1 MPIFYSKPADLSF
14 SKHFKEKINDVY
26 SFFPELHQQDVK
38 CGMIRK
44 RGSIQGIATN
54 WTQPRVIRLRHRASL
69 YTIAHELTHLVQGG
83 NYGIPQGEIAC
94 DIWVVDRMPLEYL
107 DQPPYYLLHRIDTDW
122 KANRTAIKRLC
133 TEAIA
138 VRRSMRTYISW
149 LRCRI
154 KEL

>member
-1 MPIFYSKPADLSF
+1 MPIFYSKPADLAF
-14 SKHFKEKINDVY
+14 STQFKEKITDVY
-26 SFFPELHQQDVK
+26 SFFPELQQQDVK
-38 CGMIRK
+38 CGIIRK
-44 RGSIQGIATN
+44 RGSIQGVATS

-83 NYGIPQGEIAC
+83 SSGIPQGEVAC
-94 DIWVVDRMPLEYL
+94 DIWVLDRMPIEYI

-122 KANRTAIKRLC
+122 KANRVAIKQMC
-133 TEAIA
+133 TQAIA
-138 VRRSMRTYISW
+138 ARRSMRTYISW